1 MHTNTCSKLLILRLY
16 IICIFMY
23 VIATLLI
30 KLIKLMKVII
40 KHVCITEIACTLP
53 KTCYKYLTTKIY
65 VHMP

>member
-1 MHTNTCSKLLILRLY
+1 
-16 IICIFMY
+16 MY